1 MSNTHHASG
10 LSAGAGQSRPH
21 STGSAASG
29 PAPVYQLHPL
39 CTLFPR
45 LSGSQFD
52 ALKRDIA
59 AHGLRQ
65 PIVLH
70 QGAILDGGNRYR
82 ACLETGTAPRFIEL
96 DGNGAAAYVLSAN
109 LHRRHLSPGQQAAIV
124 ASAQDWSRAQ
134 RSGGDRTAG
143 QGARLHLDTV
153 AERAA
158 RAGASIR
165 TQKMADKVARAAPEL
180 AKMVGRGELSLPAA
194 HERLAAPPSPS
205 PSAAQP
211 VSGGAA
217 AHPAHPELLIELE
230 AADKEIRRLGALVR
244 ELSTS
249 DLAQQVAAWSLRFDQ
264 LSGRLA
270 QLSTTCNDADSKARR
285 YARLLER
292 VRALLG
298 VDANA
303 AIVPAVSALKE
314 AVHARH

>member
-21 STGSAASG
+21 PSGSASSQ
-29 PAPVYQLHPL
+29 PAPVYELHPL

-59 AHGLRQ
+59 AHGMRQ
-65 PIVLH
+65 PIVLY

-82 ACLETGTAPRFIEL
+82 ACLDTGTAPRFIEL
-96 DGNGAAAYVLSAN
+96 DGTGAAAYVLSAN

-205 PSAAQP
+205 QP

-217 AHPAHPELLIELE
+217 AHPARPELLIELE

-270 QLSTTCNDADSKARR
+270 QLNATCNDADSKARR

-303 AIVPAVSALKE
+303 AIVPAIASLKE
-314 AVHARH
+314 AAHARH

>member
-10 LSAGAGQSRPH
+10 LPAGAGQSRPH
-21 STGSAASG
+21 PSGSASPQ
-29 PAPVYQLHPL
+29 PAAVYELHPL

-52 ALKRDIA
+52 ALKGDIA

-65 PIVLH
+65 PIVLY

-96 DGNGAAAYVLSAN
+96 DGSGAAAYVLSAN

-134 RSGGDRTAG
+134 RSGGDRTAR

-205 PSAAQP
+205 PSQP

-217 AHPAHPELLIELE
+217 AHPARPELLIELE

-270 QLSTTCNDADSKARR
+270 QLNATCNDADSKARR

-303 AIVPAVSALKE
+303 AIVPAIASLKE
-314 AVHARH
+314 AAHARH

>member
-21 STGSAASG
+21 PTGSASSQ
-29 PAPVYQLHPL
+29 PAPVYELHPL

-82 ACLETGTAPRFIEL
+82 ACLDIGTAPRFIEL
-96 DGNGAAAYVLSAN
+96 DGIGAAAYVLSAN

-124 ASAQDWSRAQ
+124 ASAQDWSQAQ

-205 PSAAQP
+205 AAQP
-211 VSGGAA
+211 DSSGTA
-217 AHPAHPELLIELE
+217 AHGARPDLLIELE
-230 AADKEIRRLGALVR
+230 AADKEIRRLGALVL

-270 QLSTTCNDADSKARR
+270 QLNTTCNDADSKARR

-298 VDANA
+298 VEANA
-303 AIVPAVSALKE
+303 AIVPAVCALKE
-314 AVHARH
+314 AVHARY

>member
-21 STGSAASG
+21 PTVSAPSA
-29 PAPVYQLHPL
+29 PAAVYELHPL

-82 ACLETGTAPRFIEL
+82 ACLDTGTAPRFIEL
-96 DGNGAAAYVLSAN
+96 DGIGAAAYVLSAN

-194 HERLAAPPSPS
+194 HERLAAPRSPS
-205 PSAAQP
+205 PPPP
-211 VSGGAA
+211 VSGGASA
-217 AHPAHPELLIELE
+217 RPELLIELE

-270 QLSTTCNDADSKARR
+270 QLNATCNDADSKARR

-303 AIVPAVSALKE
+303 AIVPAVSRLKE
-314 AVHARH
+314 AAHARH